1 MYVEVINLNIH
12 SLSFRNTSL
21 HLYDSLIMK
30 SLHSHDYI
38 YTVIFSKIHLR
49 PVFPWP
55 VVCRTSIHPSMF
67 VIFIDTKLS
76 VFKHQTFGDVKRIFP
91 SQNVSGHKNKICIL
105 MESQLSFITGI
116 NQCVTLAG
124 KGPIP
129 VCAMFCWC
137 ATLPSRLGKKTFRSH
152 VLSSSTIETT
162 VELSRLIIS

>member
-91 SQNVSGHKNKICIL
+91 SQNVSGPQKQNL
-105 MESQLSFITGI
+105 YSNGITTVFHHWYQSMCYTGWKRT
-116 NQCVTLAG
+116 NTCV
-124 KGPIP
+124 
-129 VCAMFCWC
+129 C
-137 ATLPSRLGKKTFRSH
+137 H
-152 VLSSSTIETT
+152 VLLVRNSSFKAGEKNFS
-162 VELSRLIIS
+162 LSCIIILHH